1 MDARTGSGCFSMEVT
16 SDVCVLQGGRLLA
29 PAVVKQMNN
38 PLRLKDKPCFV
49 AWPGFSHMGDSLGR
63 AVTLLPQ

>member
-1 MDARTGSGCFSMEVT
+1 MFLHGGHKRCVC
-16 SDVCVLQGGRLLA
+16 VCVLQCRRLLA
-29 PAVVKQMNN
+29 PAVMKQMNE

-63 AVTLLPQ
+63 AVTPLPR